1 VKRCWH
7 WILGLVC
14 TTAAIALMIANGEAA
29 GAPKRIVFLH
39 SYSQNLRP
47 WSEYAKALRRELDL
61 QSGWPLFIEDFS
73 VITGRAESDETAERK
88 FLDYIS
94 ALFSSQLPDLIV
106 TFGGPA
112 AGFVQRHRR
121 DLFPMTP
128 MLLTAVDQRRV
139 QQIALTENDTAVTVR
154 QNIPLLFGNIR
165 RSQKD
170 GFTWERM
177 VKLVNDWLP
186 PPRGRT

>member
-1 VKRCWH
+1 
-7 WILGLVC
+7 
-14 TTAAIALMIANGEAA
+14 
-29 GAPKRIVFLH
+29 
-39 SYSQNLRP
+39 
-47 WSEYAKALRRELDL
+47 
-61 QSGWPLFIEDFS
+61 
-73 VITGRAESDETAERK
+73 
-88 FLDYIS
+88 
-94 ALFSSQLPDLIV
+94 
-106 TFGGPA
+106 
-112 AGFVQRHRR
+112 
-121 DLFPMTP
+121 